1 MSTQKGSFPHIFKHV
16 PSGKWLELWIDGWY
30 LVDDMNEA
38 TRHFDEQET
47 SEKLIPRLT
56 ELFRGDKLEVIFLEP
71 VKTSSAALQ
80 TAMA

>member
-1 MSTQKGSFPHIFKHV
+1 MVNRKDSRPHIFKHATT
-16 PSGKWLELWIDGWY
+16 GKWLEHWIDGWY
-30 LVDDMNEA
+30 LVDDVDSA

-71 VKTSSAALQ
+71 VKTSSATLQ
-80 TAMA
+80 TTTA